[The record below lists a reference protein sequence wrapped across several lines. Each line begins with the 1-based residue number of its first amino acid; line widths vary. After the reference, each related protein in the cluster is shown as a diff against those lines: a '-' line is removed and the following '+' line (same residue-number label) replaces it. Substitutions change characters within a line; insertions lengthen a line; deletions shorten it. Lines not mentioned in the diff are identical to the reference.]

1 MWYSLAKGIIK
12 YRLQALLL
20 LLLVTIFFGYKG
32 TKIELSYEFNSAI
45 PKSSDTYII
54 FENFK
59 KQFGGSAEVV
69 VIGLQTKNF
78 FQQTTFNKISQLQT
92 QLKQIKGVV
101 NVVSA
106 IDAVQLLKDS
116 SQTKFIAT
124 PVFAKSYANQQSLD
138 SSVSI
143 FSNLPFYRN
152 VVYNPE
158 TNAYIIAVTVN
169 KQMANSKQRTQLMQ
183 NILQP
188 INEFKTT
195 SKIEPLVTGLPYIRT
210 VVADKLK
217 AEMNYFLIGSLA
229 LSALVLLLFFR
240 SFSAMV
246 LSLGV
251 VAMGV
256 VWCFGLMVLLGYKI
270 TLLTALIPPL
280 IVVIGVPNCIYFL
293 NKYHSSYTQH
303 PQKQTALYNMVG
315 KMGVVTLFCNIAA
328 AIGFAVFSITS
339 SSLLKE
345 FGIVSGIIIMAL
357 FVISL
362 LLIPAV
368 LSYLPAPTATQMAYL
383 NSAPLQMLLH
393 KIHYWVFAKTK
404 WVVASTLAVLIVS
417 IVGLFQLK
425 KEGFIVDDI
434 NKKDKLY
441 TDLKWVEYNFKGI
454 MPLEITIDTKKK
466 KGLQRSLAPIEKIEE
481 FSNYIQ
487 SNSNTSKPMSFVEG
501 LKWVR
506 QSFYD
511 GDTNS
516 YTIPTGMAELAL
528 MSDFLKAD
536 STPKKENK
544 MAQLINN
551 FLDSNRQIARL
562 SVNMKDIGTKQLPIL
577 LDSFKAKSNSL
588 FDTSKYTVQY
598 TGSSVA
604 FLEGSKFIIDGLK
617 ESIIYAFILIAI
629 CMLYLFKN
637 IKIVLC
643 SLIPN
648 IIPLVITAGIMGY
661 MGIRIKPSTVLVF
674 SVALGI
680 VIDITIRFLVNYKQ
694 ELGNYNYNVSST
706 LSNTIYHTGIS
717 IIYTSIVLI
726 AGFIIFCFSG
736 FAGTQ
741 ALGWLTGLT
750 LFTGTITNLIFLPI
764 LMKLFLKK

>member
-1 MWYSLAKGIIK
+1 MWYSLAKKIIK
-12 YRLQALLL
+12 YRLQALMLL
-20 LLLVTIFFGYKG
+20 LLLTIFFGYKA
-32 TKIELSYEFNSAI
+32 TKIELSYEFNSSI
-45 PKSSDTYII
+45 PKSSETYLI
-54 FENFK
+54 FEKFK

-69 VIGLQTKNF
+69 VIGLQTNDF
-78 FQQTTFNKISQLQT
+78 FKLSTFTQIQNLQT
-92 QLKQIKGVV
+92 KLKQVNGVV

-106 IDAVQLLKDS
+106 ADAIHLLKDS
-116 SQTKFIAT
+116 SQTKFVAT
-124 PVFAKSYANQQSLD
+124 PVFAKTYANQQSLD
-138 SSVSI
+138 SSVSL
-143 FSNLPFYRN
+143 FSNLPFYKN

-188 INEFKTT
+188 IKEFKTST
-195 SKIEPLVTGLPYIRT
+195 KLEPLVTGLPYIRT
-210 VVADKLK
+210 VIADKLK
-217 AEMNYFLIGSLA
+217 AEMNYFLFGSLA
-229 LSALVLLLFFR
+229 LSALVLLFFFR
-240 SFSAMV
+240 SFSAML
-246 LSLGV
+246 LSLV
-251 VAMGV
+251 VVGMGV
-256 VWCFGLMVLLGYKI
+256 IWCFGIMVLMGYKI

-303 PQKQTALYNMVG
+303 PEKQTALYNMVG

-328 AIGFAVFSITS
+328 AIGFAVFSFTS
-339 SSLLKE
+339 SSLLRE

-357 FVISL
+357 FIISL
-362 LLIPAV
+362 LLIPAA
-368 LSYLPAPTATQMAYL
+368 LSYLPAPTTKQMAYL
-383 NSAPLQMLLH
+383 HSKILQKLLH
-393 KIHYWVFAKTK
+393 KIHHWVFAKAK
-404 WVVASTLAVLIVS
+404 WVVGITVIVLVVAIA
-417 IVGLFQLK
+417 GLFQLK

-441 TDLKWVEYNFKGI
+441 TDLKWVESNFKGI

-466 KGLQRSLAPIEKIEE
+466 KGLQRSMAPIEKIEE

-487 SNSNTSKPMSFVEG
+487 ANPNTSKPMSFIEG

-506 QSFYD
+506 QSYYD
-511 GDTNS
+511 EDTNS

-528 MSDFLKAD
+528 MSDFLRAD

-544 MAQLINN
+544 TAQLINN

-562 SVNMKDIGTKQLPIL
+562 SVNMKDVGTKQLPIL

-598 TGSSVA
+598 TGTSIA
-604 FLEGSKFIIDGLK
+604 FLEGSQFIIDGLK
-617 ESIIYAFILIAI
+617 ESIIYAFVLIAF

-637 IKIVLC
+637 WRIVLC

-648 IIPLVITAGIMGY
+648 IIPLIITAGIMGW
-661 MGIRIKPSTVLVF
+661 MGIRLKPSTVLVF

-694 ELGNYNYNVSST
+694 ELANYNYNVSST
-706 LSNTIYHTGIS
+706 LSKTIFHTGIS
-717 IIYTSIVLI
+717 IVYTSIVLI
-726 AGFIIFCFSG
+726 AGFVIFCFSS

-741 ALGWLTGLT
+741 ALGWLTALT
-750 LFTGTITNLIFLPI
+750 LFTGTITNLIFLPVI
-764 LMKLFLKK
+764 MKWFLKN